1 MIISLTIEVKC
12 YNNSILHFMKKLNSQ
27 NDNFCKLIRSH
38 RMKGCQVKLNEV
50 ICFRLLTV
58 RLLPQ
63 SLTTHN
69 NNVTTRNVTPPPPK
83 TRQFGILDGSIH
95 FTMLIKFFS
104 VRSLLIGLFFTHN
117 ISLEKKSKPSKSR
130 LKSKKRY
137 ET

>member
-1 MIISLTIEVKC
+1 
-12 YNNSILHFMKKLNSQ
+12 MKKLNSQ
-27 NDNFCKLIRSH
+27 NDSFCKLIRSH

-58 RLLPQ
+58 RLLPY
-63 SLTTHN
+63 SFTTHN

-83 TRQFGILDGSIH
+83 SRQFGILDGSIH

-104 VRSLLIGLFFTHN
+104 VRSSLLIGLFFTHN

-130 LKSKKRY
+130 LNLNGDMRRISKIKGFSLKSF
-137 ET
+137 